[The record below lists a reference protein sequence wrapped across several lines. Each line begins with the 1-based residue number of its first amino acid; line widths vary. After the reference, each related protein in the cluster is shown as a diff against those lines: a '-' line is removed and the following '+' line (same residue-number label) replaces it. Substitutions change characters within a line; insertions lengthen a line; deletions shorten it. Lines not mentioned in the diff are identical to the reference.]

1 MTPIATLFRRIP
13 GTGRALRALGVSG
26 VPATGYFGAGW
37 SIGTLLLLYWIETI
51 LMTAVV
57 SALIVLH
64 RGRTR
69 KAGHWNAQYSVT
81 TTRKG
86 KTTTRTADTTFLKG
100 FLAVMVPF
108 TAAHG
113 IFVLM
118 FAFLAFP
125 QEIGPEARVSFDALA
140 GGLIAIAAFLL
151 VGLLF
156 DLPGLGERP
165 FHWVESQATRA
176 QGRMIV
182 THLTI
187 IFGAGAM
194 AIFDAPLAFLA
205 VFVGLKSLVDLGGLL
220 PDRSARPKAK
230 ADPQAVPRAAKA
242 LGRRLPK
249 KEGKGFDEGYREAL
263 EAERRKAEANEEVL
277 PSAGLN

>member
-37 SIGTLLLLYWIETI
+37 SLGTLLLLYWLETI

-57 SALIVLH
+57 AALIVLH
-64 RGRTR
+64 RRRTR
-69 KAGHWNAQYSVT
+69 KAGHWNSSYTVT
-81 TTRKG
+81 TTRGG
-86 KTTTRTADTTFLKG
+86 KTTTRSGETTFLKS

-113 IFVLM
+113 LFVLM
-118 FAFLAFP
+118 FAFLVFP
-125 QEIGPEARVSFDALA
+125 QEVGPEAGVSFDALA
-140 GGLIAIAAFLL
+140 DGLIVIGLFLL
-151 VGLLF
+151 VSLLF
-156 DLPGLGERP
+156 DLPGLGGRP
-165 FHWVESQATRA
+165 FRWVESQANRA

-194 AIFDAPLAFLA
+194 AMFEAPLAFLA

-220 PDRSARPKAK
+220 PDRKTQPK
-230 ADPQAVPRAAKA
+230 VPRAAKA

-249 KEGKGFDEGYREAL
+249 KEGKSFGEHYREAL
-263 EAERRKAEANEEVL
+263 EAEQQKAEANEEVL
-277 PSAGLN
+277 PPPALS